1 MDINNIGSNQIRERA
16 VRESGSESA
25 KPTQSGSDESGT
37 RVEVDLS
44 GDASRLTRLE
54 AEVRDLP
61 EVDESRVEAI
71 RAQIAEGRY
80 HVDPER
86 LAERFISLE
95 RELAGTQS

>member
-1 MDINNIGSNQIRERA
+1 MDINNIGSNQIRDRA
-16 VRESGSESA
+16 VRESGSEASR
-25 KPTQSGSDESGT
+25 PEQSGTGASGT

-61 EVDESRVEAI
+61 EIDESRVEAI

-86 LAERFISLE
+86 LAEKFIALE

>member
-16 VRESGSESA
+16 IREPGSESA
-25 KPTQSGSDESGT
+25 KSSQPDSQASGT

-61 EVDESRVEAI
+61 EVDKSRVEAI

-86 LAERFISLE
+86 LAEKFISLE